1 MAVSPRL
8 LKRRIKSIRSTRKI
22 MKAMELVAAS
32 KMRKAA
38 QQTVGTRPYSHLIE
52 AMVER
57 VRGTANPNRHPLLA
71 GYGEKP
77 GKSKSLLLIAASD
90 RGLCGSFNNQ
100 ITKRALEFIRNH
112 PQDEFVAITVGRRA
126 EQAMRRM
133 NIPLLASFEA
143 ISNAPTFERVLPI
156 TNLIR
161 TEFDHQRIQRVF
173 VAYTEFKGALTQVPH
188 VESLLPL
195 LPGSERRPFI
205 QAHSLDQEQEQ
216 EKDDEKE
223 TVEQNEENEELDP
236 MRFEPSTDAVLD
248 ELLPRMVEIKIYQSL
263 LESSASEHAA
273 RMMAMRSAGDAA
285 KDVLDSLT
293 LTLNQARQA
302 NITRE
307 ISEIAASKA
316 AIH

>member
-22 MKAMELVAAS
+22 MKAMELVAAA

-57 VRGTANPNRHPLLA
+57 VRDTANPNRHPLLA

-188 VESLLPL
+188 VEPLLPL
-195 LPGSERRPFI
+195 LPESQQPPSI
-205 QAHSLDQEQEQ
+205 QLHPIDQEQ
-216 EKDDEKE
+216 EKDEE
-223 TVEQNEENEELDP
+223 REAVEQNEENDELDP